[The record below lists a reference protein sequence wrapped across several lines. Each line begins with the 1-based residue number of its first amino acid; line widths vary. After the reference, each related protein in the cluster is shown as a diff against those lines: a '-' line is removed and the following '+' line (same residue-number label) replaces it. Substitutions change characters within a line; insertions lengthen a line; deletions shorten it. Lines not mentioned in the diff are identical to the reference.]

1 MVPILTGMLCIFLAF
16 SGIEYLP
23 QKFSAMA
30 LGVLIAFALLGIML
44 VWAGIKL
51 IAKEF

>member
-1 MVPILTGMLCIFLAF
+1 MVPILTGVLCIVLAF

-30 LGVLIAFALLGIML
+30 LGVLVAFAILGIML